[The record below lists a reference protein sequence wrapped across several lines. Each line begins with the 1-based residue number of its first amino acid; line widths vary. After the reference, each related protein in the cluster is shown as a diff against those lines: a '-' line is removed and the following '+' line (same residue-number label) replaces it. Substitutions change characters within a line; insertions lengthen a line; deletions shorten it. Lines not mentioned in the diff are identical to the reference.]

1 LSVIIQPGSH
11 PYLAYISFT
20 LVVLTV
26 YYYKYLTVSSTVYQ
40 LTASY
45 YYVSNWFSL
54 SKQVHRPNSRL

>member
-45 YYVSNWFSL
+45 YYVSNWF
-54 SKQVHRPNSRL
+54 